1 MNIDIDLNNKILIIP
16 NNIKTKVVKNIN
28 NLPKLSNV
36 KILTDQEFITNL
48 TIDYNEKAIIYL
60 MNNKNLSYQNAKE
73 ILKNIKYAT
82 NDNNDCPKLQE
93 LTNIKNELLEK
104 NLLIIN
110 KQFIPFI
117 KDKEIIFYG
126 FDYINKF
133 IKKLITDN
141 NLKVNIIEKEYQ
153 NINPKVYLF
162 DNVSSEIE
170 YIAEDII
177 SKNLDLSQT
186 YIYGINNDN
195 KLIIDRIFKSY
206 GIPINLNYDNTLY
219 NTFIGK
225 ELLNNLNNIDEFLS
239 KIKDDKI
246 KKAIIN
252 ILNKYYFVDNYQDI
266 NNVVKEEL
274 KQTKINNTKI
284 RNAVNEIDII
294 NNVVEKGDN
303 VYIINFNSEY
313 IPVINKDVDYISD
326 NEKPSFLETSTELNN
341 INKEILNKV
350 IRNINNLTITASQNN
365 YNGPLNI
372 STIAT
377 DYDYEIIPMETKIS
391 KYSNKINKYNLTNML
406 DNYLKYN
413 NKNDNQ
419 DILLNTYP
427 DLRYKDY
434 NNTYTKVQA
443 TEEFSLSYSKMNSFY
458 ECPFKYYCDNIL
470 KLDTYEDTFDTY
482 IGSLCHYILSKIY
495 TDNFD
500 FDAAK
505 KEFLETNSYQVTN
518 ENLLFQNKILE
529 ELKTAISY
537 ILSMQNVTKFN
548 EIECERK
555 IETTI
560 NETKF
565 VGIIDKIQKYQN
577 KIILIDYKTG
587 NPKINLKECQYG
599 FNLQLPTY
607 IYLVKTIYPDSQI
620 VGVYLEHILKPKFN
634 FNMDKS
640 DNESFENSLKLEG
653 YSTSNEK
660 ILEEIDSTYENSMY
674 IKGIKKK
681 SDGFYKYAKI
691 LSNEEF
697 EELEKLVTEKINN
710 CITEIKN
717 NNFDI
722 KPIILNQTNKS
733 CPNCKYA
740 SICFHTEK
748 DNVYID
754 TKGDDENAEL
764 D

>member
-1 MNIDIDLNNKILIIP
+1 MNINIDLNNKILIIP
-16 NNIKTKVVKNIN
+16 NNIKTKVIKYIN

-82 NDNNDCPKLQE
+82 NDNNDSSKVQE
-93 LTNIKNELLEK
+93 LINIKNELLEK

-110 KQFIPFI
+110 KRFIPFI

-126 FDYINKF
+126 YDYINKF
-133 IKKLITDN
+133 IKKLIAVN
-141 NLKVNIIEKEYQ
+141 KLKVNIIEKEYQ

-162 DNVSSEIE
+162 DNVSAEIE

-177 SKNLDLSQT
+177 SKNLDLSKT

-225 ELLNNLNNIDEFLS
+225 ELLDNLNNIDEFLS
-239 KIKDDKI
+239 NIKDDKI

-294 NNVVEKGDN
+294 NNVVEKDDN

-365 YNGPLNI
+365 YNGQLNI
-372 STIAT
+372 STITT

-413 NKNDNQ
+413 NKDDNQ

-434 NNTYTKVQA
+434 NNTYTKVEA

-458 ECPFKYYCDNIL
+458 ECPFKYYCDNVL
-470 KLDTYEDTFDTY
+470 KLNSYEDTFDTY

-495 TDNFD
+495 EDNFD

-505 KEFLETNSYQVTN
+505 QEFLETNSYQVTN

-555 IETTI
+555 IETII

-565 VGIIDKIQKYQN
+565 VGIIDKIQKYRN

-634 FNMDKS
+634 FNTDKS

-653 YSTSNEK
+653 YSTSNEE

-681 SDGFYKYAKI
+681 SDGFYKYSKI

-722 KPIILNQTNKS
+722 KPVILNQTNKS
-733 CPNCKYA
+733 CSNCKYA
-740 SICFHTEK
+740 SICYHTEK

>member
-1 MNIDIDLNNKILIIP
+1 MNINIDLNNKILIIP
-16 NNIKTKVVKNIN
+16 NNIKTKVVKYIN
-28 NLPKLSNV
+28 SLPKLSNV

-48 TIDYNEKAIIYL
+48 TIDYNEKSIIYL
-60 MNNKNLSYQNAKE
+60 MNSKNLSYQNAKE
-73 ILKNIKYAT
+73 ILKNLKYAT

-104 NLLIIN
+104 KLLIIN
-110 KQFIPFI
+110 NRFLPFI

-133 IKKLITDN
+133 IKKLIDDN
-141 NLKVNIIEKEYQ
+141 KLKVNIIEKEYQ

-177 SKNLDLSQT
+177 SKNLDLSKT

-206 GIPINLNYDNTLY
+206 GIPINLNYNNTLY

-266 NNVVKEEL
+266 NNVIKEEL

-284 RNAVNEIDII
+284 RNAINEIDII
-294 NNVVEKGDN
+294 NNVVEEDDN

-326 NEKPSFLETSTELNN
+326 NEKPAFLETSTELNN

-377 DYDYEIIPMETKIS
+377 DYNYEIISKENKIS

-413 NKNDNQ
+413 NKDDNQ

-427 DLRYKDY
+427 DIRYKDY
-434 NNTYTKVQA
+434 NNTYTKTEA
-443 TEEFSLSYSKMNSFY
+443 TDEFSLSYSKMNSFY

-560 NETKF
+560 NDTKF

-640 DNESFENSLKLEG
+640 NNESFENSLKLEG
-653 YSTSNEK
+653 YSTSNEE

-733 CPNCKYA
+733 CQNCKYA

>member
-162 DNVSSEIE
+162 DNVSAEIE

-177 SKNLDLSQT
+177 SKNLDLSKT

-294 NNVVEKGDN
+294 NNIVEKGDN

-413 NKNDNQ
+413 
-419 DILLNTYP
+419 T
-427 DLRYKDY
+427 
-434 NNTYTKVQA
+434 T
-443 TEEFSLSYSKMNSFY
+443 SYALYNSFLYDGNDLYFFPNETVIEIDGKKYNLTPYSYAIVRYDKECILYNY
-458 ECPFKYYCDNIL
+458 E
-470 KLDTYEDTFDTY
+470 LDTDFGEISINDKENGQH
-482 IGSLCHYILSKIY
+482 IEAGRGEKELVIHVSSGSI
-495 TDNFD
+495 
-500 FDAAK
+500 
-505 KEFLETNSYQVTN
+505 
-518 ENLLFQNKILE
+518 
-529 ELKTAISY
+529 
-537 ILSMQNVTKFN
+537 
-548 EIECERK
+548 EIEE
-555 IETTI
+555 
-560 NETKF
+560 
-565 VGIIDKIQKYQN
+565 
-577 KIILIDYKTG
+577 
-587 NPKINLKECQYG
+587 
-599 FNLQLPTY
+599 
-607 IYLVKTIYPDSQI
+607 
-620 VGVYLEHILKPKFN
+620 
-634 FNMDKS
+634 
-640 DNESFENSLKLEG
+640 
-653 YSTSNEK
+653 
-660 ILEEIDSTYENSMY
+660 
-674 IKGIKKK
+674 
-681 SDGFYKYAKI
+681 
-691 LSNEEF
+691 
-697 EELEKLVTEKINN
+697 
-710 CITEIKN
+710 
-717 NNFDI
+717 
-722 KPIILNQTNKS
+722 
-733 CPNCKYA
+733 
-740 SICFHTEK
+740 
-748 DNVYID
+748 
-754 TKGDDENAEL
+754 
-764 D
+764 